1 MKIMKILLVLLSLA
15 AGITTLLAEA
25 DGLRLDFYEQSCPNA
40 EKIVMSQVQ
49 NILAQPQ
56 FQNAP
61 AQLLRLLFH
70 DCFIE
75 GCDASVLLTDT
86 NGTSVVER
94 QAIPNRTLKGFE
106 FIDMIKEELEKEC
119 PGVVSCS
126 DIMVLATRNCILLSG
141 GPYYPVYTGRRDNNQ
156 SFFSEALSDI
166 PRPNGK
172 IFEALHLFSLRGF
185 NTRETVALLGAH
197 NIGRISCQF
206 ILPRLGTNFLDEG
219 SADSTLRDGFIEEI
233 KLKCQKSN
241 SSFSNTES
249 LVSSLGVT
257 EANWSMSYFEEEFS
271 SSSSQSAFGTHYY
284 QKLMIGR
291 GLLFADQQLMANEET
306 ARIVEEYTLDDGTVF
321 RRDFARAMVKMSN
334 LVSLTGSQGQVRL
347 NCSVALK
354 SS

>member
-1 MKIMKILLVLLSLA
+1 MKILLVLLSLA
-15 AGITTLLAEA
+15 SGITTLLAEA

-40 EKIVMSQVQ
+40 EKIIMSQVQ

-206 ILPRLGTNFLDEG
+206 ILPRLGTNFLNEG
-219 SADSTLRDGFIEEI
+219 SADSTLRGGFIEEI

-249 LVSSLGVT
+249 L
-257 EANWSMSYFEEEFS
+257 
-271 SSSSQSAFGTHYY
+271 
-284 QKLMIGR
+284 KLMRGR

-306 ARIVEEYTLDDGTVF
+306 ARIVGEYTLDDGTVF

>member
-249 LVSSLGVT
+249 L
-257 EANWSMSYFEEEFS
+257 
-271 SSSSQSAFGTHYY
+271 
-284 QKLMIGR
+284 KLMIGR

>member
-219 SADSTLRDGFIEEI
+219 SADSTLRDGFIKEI

-249 LVSSLGVT
+249 L
-257 EANWSMSYFEEEFS
+257 
-271 SSSSQSAFGTHYY
+271 
-284 QKLMIGR
+284 KLMIGR